1 MIRSLFCGYKRLRS
15 CIENFFQ
22 ILMLEFEAYELENKI
37 FSELNFRPEDI
48 LDLIDRIFSKANME
62 PYI

>member
-1 MIRSLFCGYKRLRS
+1 MIRSPFCDYKRLRS

-22 ILMLEFEAYELENKI
+22 IIMFESEAYELENKI
-37 FSELNFRPEDI
+37 FSKLNFRLEDI

-62 PYI
+62 PYT